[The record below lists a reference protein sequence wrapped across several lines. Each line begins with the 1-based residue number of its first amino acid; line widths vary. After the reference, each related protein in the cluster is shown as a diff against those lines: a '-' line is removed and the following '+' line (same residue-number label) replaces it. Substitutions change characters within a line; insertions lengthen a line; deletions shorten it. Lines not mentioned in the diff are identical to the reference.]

1 MRKHLICGTLFDGLD
16 ETAKTD
22 QTIVIDDDRIAYAG
36 PSAGAPD
43 QKPGEPVIDHSAEF
57 AMPGLIDIHVH
68 LSYGDAQANEDI
80 DIYSPPEYRALRA
93 LRAAQTV
100 LKAGYTAIADPAST
114 GRTTVGVRDAINS
127 GMFEGPRITTSGRQI
142 TARQGLAD
150 WYPTWVGVPESS
162 VGVLVRNTDEAI
174 EEIRMQVKDRVDF
187 VKIALDGLHRKDS
200 DGELMACFNQ
210 REMDAM
216 VEESHR
222 LGRKVIVHARGRE
235 AVLTSARA
243 GVDVIFHAFEMD
255 DEGLEAVIE
264 SGASLSPALTFLVN
278 TMEFTRPSD
287 PCHRW
292 RPNMNR
298 KDIDGACES
307 LNKAHKAGVPFMV
320 GTDSG
325 FAITPYGEWHA
336 RELEIMVEYLGFTP
350 GEALRSTTSVNAQL
364 LREKDEVGR
373 LAPGSF
379 ADITVVSADPLKDIT
394 ALQKRENIK
403 DVYLAGRKIDRTPP
417 DEPQTY
423 QWEQSY
429 RQWNDVYTRD
439 RVAELTQ

>member
-1 MRKHLICGTLFDGLD
+1 MRKHFICGQLFTGLE
-16 ETAKTD
+16 ETADSD
-22 QTIVIDDDRIAYAG
+22 QTVVIDDDRVIFVGSSATAPEQRAG
-36 PSAGAPD
+36 D
-43 QKPGEPVIDHSAEF
+43 EVIDYSKDF
-57 AMPGLIDIHVH
+57 VLPGLIDIHVH
-68 LSYGDAQANEDI
+68 LSYGNAQANEDI
-80 DIYSPPEYRALRA
+80 DMYSTPEFRSLRA
-93 LRAAQTV
+93 MHAAQQV
-100 LKAGYTAIADPAST
+100 LGAGYTSIADPAST
-114 GRTTVGVRDAINS
+114 GYTSVAVRDAINA
-127 GMFEGPRITTSGRQI
+127 GMFPGPRITTSGRQL
-142 TARQGLAD
+142 TSRQGLGD
-150 WYPTWVGVPESS
+150 WYPSWIGVPDSS
-162 VGVLVRNTDEAI
+162 VGVLVQSTQEAI
-174 EEIRMQVKDRVDF
+174 EEVRLQVKNRVDF
-187 VKIALDGLHRKDS
+187 IKFTADGLNRS
-200 DGELMACFNQ
+200 PAGELMACFNQ
-210 REMDAM
+210 SEVSAL

-222 LGRKVIVHARGRE
+222 LGRKVISHARGRE
-235 AVLTSARA
+235 GVLQSAKA
-243 GVDVIFHAFEMD
+243 GVDIIFHAFEMD